1 MSIQNPTIGYIIV
14 GILIFIIIA
23 INISLFSALRNKSSS
38 QSVNLY
44 KSAFDRAKS
53 PWQPEDEDLLELSNL
68 TKNLNPSPTDNGT
81 TDNHEKTIINYQEW
95 L

>member
-23 INISLFSALRNKSSS
+23 INISLFSALRNKNSS

-44 KSAFDRAKS
+44 KSAFVRAKS
-53 PWQPEDEDLLELSNL
+53 PWQPEDEALLELSKL
-68 TKNLNPSPTDNGT
+68 TKDLSSSPTDKGT
-81 TDNHEKTIINYQEW
+81 TDNHEKPIKN
-95 L
+95 